1 MVKTRLIGDIH
12 GEWDLYH
19 QTAIDAINF
28 GGCERTIQVGDF
40 GVGFSGP
47 YWHDR
52 ADEFH
57 WDGTHRFIRG
67 NHDDP
72 ARCKKMAGWI
82 PDGRVENDVMF
93 VGGAYSI
100 DWMLRTE
107 GTSWWADE
115 ELSMEELYRLIEVYE
130 AVKPRVMITHDAP
143 LDVTKEMFIQSGLAV
158 FGRNAKLINT
168 KTGTALNTMLAI
180 HQPEFHFF
188 GHWHHTMAYKYGRCT
203 FVCLGIHDHI
213 DVDLENSDQMH
224 DAIARKFG

>member
-12 GEWDLYH
+12 GEWEQYH
-19 QTAIDAINF
+19 ANCMDAIDA
-28 GGCERTIQVGDF
+28 GCERTIQVGDF

-82 PDGRVENDVMF
+82 QDGCIEDDVMF
-93 VGGAYSI
+93 IGGAYSI
-100 DWMLRTE
+100 DAAFRTE
-107 GTSWWADE
+107 GVSWWPDE
-115 ELSMEELYRLIEVYE
+115 ELSMEELYRLIEVYDH
-130 AVKPRVMITHDAP
+130 VRPRVMITHDAP

-180 HQPEFHFF
+180 HQPEEWYF
-188 GHWHHTMAYKYGRCT
+188 GHWHHTMQYRYGRT
-203 FVCLGIHDHI
+203 MFHCLGIHDYV
-213 DVDLENSDQMH
+213 DVEL
-224 DAIARKFG
+224 

>member
-1 MVKTRLIGDIH
+1 MTKTRLIGDIH
-12 GEWDLYH
+12 GEWEQYYANC
-19 QTAIDAINF
+19 TDAINS
-28 GGCERTIQVGDF
+28 GCERTIQVGDF

-67 NHDDP
+67 NHDSP
-72 ARCKKMAGWI
+72 ARCKQMAGWI
-82 PDGRVENDVMF
+82 TDGRVENDVMF
-93 VGGAYSI
+93 IGGAYSI

-115 ELSMEELYRLIEVYE
+115 ELSMEELYRLIDVYE
-130 AVKPRVMITHDAP
+130 QVKPRVMITHDAP

-158 FGRNAKLINT
+158 FGHNAKLINT

-180 HQPEFHFF
+180 HQPEEWYF
-188 GHWHHTMAYKYGRCT
+188 GHWHHTMQYRYGRT
-203 FVCLGIHDHI
+203 MFHCLGIHDYV
-213 DVDLENSDQMH
+213 DVEL
-224 DAIARKFG
+224 